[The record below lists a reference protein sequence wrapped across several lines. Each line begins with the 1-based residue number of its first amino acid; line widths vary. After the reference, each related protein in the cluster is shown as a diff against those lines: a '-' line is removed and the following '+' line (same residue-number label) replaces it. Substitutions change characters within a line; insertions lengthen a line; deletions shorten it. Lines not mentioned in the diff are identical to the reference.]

1 MKKLAIVAVAAA
13 SMTASACATSYTMT
27 PHPTDGQTVRY
38 VQGRATIFAE
48 GTNGAVQVTA
58 LGPNE
63 KGRLLYSVA
72 AQNRSQEVHNFG
84 TENVSLS
91 ANGAPV
97 RVFSYN
103 ELERMAKNDATTAMV
118 LMALAGGV
126 AAASAYS
133 GPTSTSTTHTP
144 YGTYHTSTTN
154 YAAQAVAA
162 SAATAATAVQM
173 RQISDNLDG
182 TLANL
187 GMNVLQTTTIDPD
200 DAFGGQVIAD
210 RVAIPKAGELGTTLT
225 VRFAGEE
232 YVVNFGIS
240 QQK

>member
-1 MKKLAIVAVAAA
+1 MKKLAIVASVAA
-13 SMTASACATSYTMT
+13 SMIVSACATSYTMT
-27 PHPTDGQTVRY
+27 PHPTAGQSVRY

-63 KGRLLYSVA
+63 KGRLIYSVA
-72 AQNRSQEVHNFG
+72 AQNRSAEPHNFG
-84 TENVSLS
+84 SENVTLS

-103 ELERMAKNDATTAMV
+103 DLERMAKNEATTLLV
-118 LMALAGGV
+118 LTALAGG
-126 AAASAYS
+126 AAAAAAYS
-133 GPTSTSTTHTP
+133 GPTSTSTTYTP
-144 YGTYHTSTTN
+144 YGTYRTETTN
-154 YAAQAVAA
+154 RAAQAVAA
-162 SAATAATAVQM
+162 SAATASSAIQM
-173 RQISDNLDG
+173 RQISDNLDD

-187 GMNVLQTTTIDPD
+187 GMNVLQTTTIDPED
-200 DAFGGQVIAD
+200 DFGGQVIAD
-210 RVAIPKAGELGTTLT
+210 RVSIPKAGELGTSLT
-225 VRFAGEE
+225 VTFAGED